1 MEQHIGW
8 KIGEKH
14 DDKGYIELVIYNIN
28 KVSLFMTDNEGV
40 TVSNTMSRE
49 LATKVIK
56 NLAELLGLDVGRFGL
71 MA

>member
-1 MEQHIGW
+1 
-8 KIGEKH
+8 
-14 DDKGYIELVIYNIN
+14 
-28 KVSLFMTDNEGV
+28 MTDNEGV